1 MTPRLPLA
9 YAIALLAPLCIT
21 TATLAW
27 VAVSERVGTTV
38 FAGIV
43 PRNSAEAAA
52 LGNPGAVLRFLRAGE
67 NPHDV
72 HSLRGSVI
80 SAEVLRAT
88 TLESAMWSR
97 EVTMIRLLDRKGAIA
112 DDAERMALA
121 CLAADLDVS
130 DVVVFLAPEGTAHCQ
145 PGAAAAAVVART
157 SGVEMIHE

>member
-27 VAVSERVGTTV
+27 VAVNERVGATA
-38 FAGIV
+38 FAGTV

-52 LGNPGAVLRFLRAGE
+52 LGNPGAVLRFLQAGE

-72 HSLRGSVI
+72 HPLRASVI

-88 TLESAMWSR
+88 TLEAAMWSR
-97 EVTMIRLLDRKGAIA
+97 EVTMIRLLDREGAIT
-112 DDAERMALA
+112 DDAERRALA
-121 CLAADLDVS
+121 CLAADLGVD
-130 DVVVFLAPEGTAHCQ
+130 DVVMFLAPEGPGHCE

-157 SGVEMIHE
+157 SGVEMTHE